1 MTRSEIKNFTI
12 SYGKCGSFSAEA
24 PCTLFS
30 VLSERGIFVG
40 AKNEEEKFFWQG
52 YFDSP
57 CEFSS
62 EISLTPLDL
71 QKKYIYMRLSGLDG
85 IAEIYLNDNFLIK
98 SYNPAETHT
107 LDIKRYVRAGANR
120 LSIKFLPEGRDSF
133 GKAAHQ
139 SESEYGLSVP
149 DAGIVGRVELLKFNN
164 AVIDNLYISQRKE
177 GESVVFSMRMET
189 LGNADSV
196 KAVATLVSGAGQ
208 VYYGGFNR
216 GLGSIVVRQPLYWWP
231 RGLGMQNLYK
241 LTVNLYGETDIEDT
255 KELTVGIGDIG
266 LNPEKEGPPSV
277 ANGVGYMPLGMIYTP
292 ASDIM
297 SAISDEKIEA
307 MIISLAKA
315 NANTLVI
322 SGSGGFADERLL
334 SACDRHGIV
343 VWQELPYGKE
353 NSTLSP
359 ESYVKGVASSL
370 RRLAHHPSL
379 AVIVDSLRMDKSGEL
394 LTVIKNTAPALS
406 FMSCD
411 EYSRLPKLSYP
422 AIPDDK
428 TLNELAGRG
437 ANLFSEAVEWHG
449 GESIQDMLTDGM
461 REYLYAENLSD
472 FGYMTRLLQAR
483 AAESYTYSR
492 RLDRES
498 GSAAIISRLADS
510 RATIS
515 DAMLDYHCRPK
526 ALLSYAKDFFA
537 PIVIIPKVDG
547 GRVSFAISNER
558 RQAFEGL
565 IYYRILDAKNN
576 IVYNGADDVSVPEM
590 SVAGFEGRDF
600 TDVIRGHENEY
611 YLEYGLR
618 DGAVSVT
625 RKTLLFVA
633 PKRFR
638 FADPDIKA
646 QISGS
651 GRSHTITLR
660 AEAFAKDVEVSFEGY
675 DVVLSDNYIDITSQT
690 PVKLNLTVTSGAV
703 SSFELEDA
711 LHIRSVYNIEN
722 ANKGLKKSRFAA
734 KKEDILEKL
743 HY

>member
-12 SYGKCGSFSAEA
+12 SYGKCGSFPAEI

-30 VLSERGIFVG
+30 LLSERGVYNG
-40 AKNEEEKFFWQG
+40 AKNEEENLFWQG

-57 CEFSS
+57 CEFDSTF
-62 EISLTPLDL
+62 ILTPMDL
-71 QKKYIYMRLSGLDG
+71 QKKYMYLRLTGLDAV
-85 IAEIYLNDNFLIK
+85 AEIYLNDSFLVK
-98 SYNPAETHT
+98 GYNSQESYT
-107 LDIKRYVRAGANR
+107 LDIKKYATVGENH
-120 LSIKFLPEGRDSF
+120 LKIKFLPEGRDSF
-133 GKAAHQ
+133 GKVAHQ
-139 SESEYGLSVP
+139 SESDYGLSIP
-149 DAGIVGRVELLKFNN
+149 DAGISGKVELLKFNN
-164 AVIDNLYISQRKE
+164 AVIDNLYITQRKE
-177 GESVVFSMRMET
+177 GESVVLSMRMET

-231 RGLGMQNLYK
+231 RGLGMQNIYK
-241 LTVNLYGETDIEDT
+241 LTVNLYGESDIEDT

-266 LNPEKEGPPSV
+266 LNHENGGALAV
-277 ANGVGYMPLGMIYTP
+277 ANGVSYMPLGMIYTP

-297 SAISDEKIEA
+297 TDISDEKIEA

-315 NANTLVI
+315 NANTLVV
-322 SGSGGFADERLL
+322 SGSCGFADERLL

-353 NSTLSP
+353 NSSLSP
-359 ESYVKGVASSL
+359 ESYSKGVVDSL
-370 RRLAHHPSL
+370 KRLAHHPSF
-379 AVIVDSLRMDKSGEL
+379 AVVVDPLRIDASGQLE
-394 LTVIKNTAPALS
+394 TVIKNTAPSLS
-406 FMSCD
+406 FMRCE

-422 AIPDDK
+422 ALPDDK
-428 TLNELAGRG
+428 TLWELAGRG

-449 GESIQDMLTDGM
+449 GENVVDMLTDGM

-515 DAMLDYHCRPK
+515 DAMLDFYCRPK

-537 PIVIIPKVDG
+537 PLVLIPKALG
-547 GRVSFAISNER
+547 GRVSFAVSNEK

-576 IVYNGADDVSVPEM
+576 IVYNGADDIRVPEM
-590 SVAGFEGRDF
+590 SVVAFEGRDF
-600 TDVIRGHENEY
+600 TDVISGHENEY

-625 RKTLLFVA
+625 RKTLLFTS

-660 AEAFAKDVEVSFEGY
+660 AEAFAKDVEISFEGH
-675 DVVLSDNYIDITSQT
+675 DVVLQDNYIDITSQT
-690 PVKLNLTVTSGAV
+690 PVKLNLMVTSGVV
-703 SSFELEDA
+703 SSFELEDT

-734 KKEDILEKL
+734 KKEEILEKL